1 MGTVPISVIYGFEY
15 PLNGFDQGS
24 KSKTRAESLHKSDHK
39 KGFMLEE
46 SVNTIKKTR
55 GCLAEIKRTKIDL
68 TTQQIT
74 GEVKKTKGCLTDIK
88 KYQKPNHI
96 TSSRATYKVNP
107 YKERSFRAYSTS
119 GTRCVYKCHVQIPN
133 KSWYWRK
140 KRVFP
145 HT

>member
-1 MGTVPISVIYGFEY
+1 MLHLSSVCHNLTPMGTVPISVIYGFEY

-96 TSSRATYKVNP
+96 TSSRATYKGRTIKN
-107 YKERSFRAYSTS
+107 
-119 GTRCVYKCHVQIPN
+119 CIDN
-133 KSWYWRK
+133 KSYF
-140 KRVFP
+140 VF
-145 HT
+145 